1 MSPKRTSKK
10 KRTAPRAAKPGAS
23 EEEPGAP
30 GWDAIDAALR
40 AEHGDAEPLHWAP
53 DLPAALGGK
62 DPLDGISAHRGDE
75 PRHWHLVTYGF
86 SELYAKETDDPDTS
100 GFGFELTLRLPR
112 GAREKRPPVWTLS
125 FLQNLGRYV
134 FRSGNGFAPGH
145 HMNLNGP
152 IVLGSDTAIRAAAF
166 VEDPRLG
173 SIDTPNGRVR
183 FLQVVGLTL
192 DELQAGQ
199 AWDTS
204 KLLAVLA
211 DRDPLLVTDVAR
223 RSILEDPK
231 LRRRVEAGTARDGSS
246 QDGAFVNGL
255 SWERAGKRTTIRLGA
270 VTITNIVSL
279 LRGRTLFGREF
290 FVDGPDHGLLVRP
303 ARGKPSCKIEDGALV
318 LRLDDAT
325 ARELAGALAPRRGEH
340 RLAHLPGVTVEV
352 FPTEITDADGRVVEV
367 VG

>member
-1 MSPKRTSKK
+1 MTRKK
-10 KRTAPRAAKPGAS
+10 KKKKKKKTGATSRTLAAS
-23 EEEPGAP
+23 EAP

-40 AEHGDAEPLHWAP
+40 AEHGDVEPLHWAL
-53 DLPAALGGK
+53 DLPAALGGR
-62 DPLDGISAHRGDE
+62 DPLDGISAYRVHGP

-86 SELYAKETDDPDTS
+86 SELFAKETDDPATS
-100 GFGFELTLRLPR
+100 GFGFELTVRLPR
-112 GAREKRPPVWTLS
+112 GARERRPPVWVLS

-134 FRSGNGFAPGH
+134 FRTGNGFAPGH

-173 SIDTPNGRVR
+173 SIDTPNGRLR

-199 AWDTS
+199 AWDTA
-204 KLLAVLA
+204 KLLEVLA
-211 DRDPLLVTDVAR
+211 GRDPLLVTDVGRASLLDDAR
-223 RSILEDPK
+223 
-231 LRRRVEAGTARDGSS
+231 LRRRVEAGTRRDGSS
-246 QDGAFVNGL
+246 QDGTFVNGL
-255 SWERAGKRTTIRLGA
+255 SWARRGKRTTIRLGA

-303 ARGKPSCKIEDGALV
+303 ARGKPSCKQEGSLLV
-318 LRLDDAT
+318 LRLDEDS
-325 ARELAGALAPRRGEH
+325 ARELADALEPKRGEH
-340 RLAHLPGVTVEV
+340 RLARLPGVTVEV
-352 FPTEITDADGRVVEV
+352 FPTEITDADGKVVDV